1 MNIERTVFVLLLYI
15 SSLISVKG
23 QDPVFSQIT
32 SQPLLAN
39 PAFAGLHSG
48 EIRASLQFKTQS
60 DLPSL
65 SYKNQLSAFG
75 IDTRYK
81 AGRQDF
87 WTLQGL
93 ISSFK
98 IGDPSFVHQKVS
110 LGGGYLKLLKAG
122 RYGKGTQ
129 YLSLAF
135 QVGLEQTSLAS
146 NTWFSNQYDPKIGGV
161 DRATLTFLMDA
172 FTEDEAPNSKGE
184 MEKRAVLKLDYRLA
198 PIKVA
203 VLPLSRNADLSPKAR
218 DLAEKLR
225 KNWNI
230 DFDDAGAIGRRYR
243 RQDEIGTP
251 YCITVDF
258 ETLEDHAV
266 TIRDRDTMA
275 QERIALDQVEAWL
288 APRLLGC

>member
-1 MNIERTVFVLLLYI
+1 MIIEKTAFVLLIFI
-15 SSLISVKG
+15 SSLISVNG

-48 EIRASLQFKTQS
+48 EIRASIQFKSQS

-81 AGRQDF
+81 AGSQDF

-98 IGDPSFVHQKVS
+98 IGNPSFVNQKVS

-135 QVGLEQTSLAS
+135 QVGLQQTL
-146 NTWFSNQYDPKIGGV
+146 
-161 DRATLTFLMDA
+161 
-172 FTEDEAPNSKGE
+172 
-184 MEKRAVLKLDYRLA
+184 
-198 PIKVA
+198 
-203 VLPLSRNADLSPKAR
+203 
-218 DLAEKLR
+218 
-225 KNWNI
+225 
-230 DFDDAGAIGRRYR
+230 
-243 RQDEIGTP
+243 
-251 YCITVDF
+251 
-258 ETLEDHAV
+258 
-266 TIRDRDTMA
+266 
-275 QERIALDQVEAWL
+275 
-288 APRLLGC
+288 